1 MKRDIKIN
9 YGVLESIVNDL
20 SKYQTALEDMDNTL
34 KNINTKLENENDGE
48 AVNALKSKY
57 TDIKGQF
64 DSCHDEV
71 SNLYDIFNNYINDMT
86 DIIKPKNES
95 QMMRVSRNDIWW
107 NMQTI
112 NNCCTNVLM
121 TRHNAS
127 VFKSWP
133 SPFADDE
140 EKALKEEME
149 IS

>member
-1 MKRDIKIN
+1 M
-9 YGVLESIVNDL
+9 
-20 SKYQTALEDMDNTL
+20 T
-34 KNINTKLENENDGE
+34 KNEVINTIKN
-48 AVNALKSKY
+48 VNALKSKY

-121 TRHNAS
+121 TSENAG
-127 VFKSWP
+127 VFMSWP

-140 EKALKEEME
+140 EKAAERRNGNKLDNL
-149 IS
+149 